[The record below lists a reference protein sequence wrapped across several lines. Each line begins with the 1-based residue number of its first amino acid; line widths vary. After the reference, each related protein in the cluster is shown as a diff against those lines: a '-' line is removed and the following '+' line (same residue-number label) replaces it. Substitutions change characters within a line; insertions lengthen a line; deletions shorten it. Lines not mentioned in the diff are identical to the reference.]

1 MASDPKEIIDRSMD
15 REEPLDLSQ
24 RLEAAH
30 VAFALAGG
38 LVRDRSPV
46 VSVLPGVVSHGWHGN
61 PMSSPIAAQFIS
73 DQAVGDVL

>member
-1 MASDPKEIIDRSMD
+1 MVARLHQVASDPKEIIDRSMD

-38 LVRDRSPV
+38 GPRSAEAQATQRA
-46 VSVLPGVVSHGWHGN
+46 G
-61 PMSSPIAAQFIS
+61 PIPR
-73 DQAVGDVL
+73 